1 MTFDL
6 KIDTKTGIHYYE
18 FPKGTSLYRTLGRQI
33 TDDTL
38 HHQNTYFALNKD
50 TVIENYAKQ
59 GYPYEFETTKDMKV
73 VAVDMDNQKFYDG
86 APEEIKKILKEQY
99 GMNDGNKRNS
109 ETHKDNKVLEHICD
123 KYSNKFMGYGA
134 NEMNTFFSHM
144 HAEIALC
151 KKYIGNVTKSGPV
164 SLTKSQE
171 DDYTRNKME
180 HEDREQ
186 RKNKN
191 KSKRIRHLSPISPPS
206 LNTKSHKKITPFK
219 LFDNDSYES
228 PPSSPRRQL
237 FSGGKTSNR
246 RKRTPKKKTRKNKP
260 HKPNKPN
267 KQNRPHKN

>member
-1 MTFDL
+1 MKFVRNFDD
-6 KIDTKTGIHYYE
+6 KTKIHYYKV
-18 FPKGTSLYRTLGRQI
+18 PKGTSLYRTLGREN

-38 HHQNTYFALNKD
+38 RHQNTYFALNPE

-59 GYPYEFETTKDMKV
+59 GYPYKFKTTEDMNV

-86 APEEIKKILKEQY
+86 APEKIKKILKEQY

-109 ETHKDNKVLEHICD
+109 ETHKDNQVLEHICD

-134 NEMNTFFSHM
+134 NEMNTFFTHM

-151 KKYIGNVTKSGPV
+151 KNHIRNVTKIGPV

-171 DDYTRNKME
+171 DDYIRNKME

-186 RKNKN
+186 RKNK
-191 KSKRIRHLSPISPPS
+191 SKRIRHVSPISPPS
-206 LNTKSHKKITPFK
+206 LNTKSHKGIIPFK
-219 LFDNDSYES
+219 LFGEESYES
-228 PPSSPRRQL
+228 PPSSPRRRL
-237 FSGGKTSNR
+237 FSGGKTSHR

-260 HKPNKPN
+260 HKPHK
-267 KQNRPHKN
+267 PHKN

>member
-1 MTFDL
+1 
-6 KIDTKTGIHYYE
+6 
-18 FPKGTSLYRTLGRQI
+18 
-33 TDDTL
+33 
-38 HHQNTYFALNKD
+38 
-50 TVIENYAKQ
+50 
-59 GYPYEFETTKDMKV
+59 
-73 VAVDMDNQKFYDG
+73 MDNQKFYDG

-151 KKYIGNVTKSGPV
+151 KKYIGNVRKIGPV
-164 SLTKSQE
+164 SLTQSQE
-171 DDYTRNKME
+171 NDYKRNNME
-180 HEDREQ
+180 HQGRER
-186 RKNKN
+186 RKNT
-191 KSKRIRHLSPISPPS
+191 SKRIRHLSPISPPS
-206 LNTKSHKKITPFK
+206 LNTKSPKVNLFK
-219 LFDNDSYES
+219 SFGDESYES

>member
-1 MTFDL
+1 MKFVRKFDN
-6 KIDTKTGIHYYE
+6 KTNIHYYNV
-18 FPKGTSLYRTLGRQI
+18 PKGTILYRTLGRQK

-38 HHQNTYFALNKD
+38 QHQNTYFALNEK
-50 TVIENYAKQ
+50 TVIENYAKH
-59 GYPYEFETTKDMKV
+59 GYPYKFQTTKDMNV
-73 VAVDMDNQKFYDG
+73 VAVDMDNQKFYDS

-109 ETHKDNKVLEHICD
+109 ETHKDNEVLEHICD
-123 KYSNKFMGYGA
+123 TYSNKFMGYGA

-151 KKYIGNVTKSGPV
+151 KKYIGNVTKIGPV

-180 HEDREQ
+180 YDDREQ
-186 RKNKN
+186 RKN
-191 KSKRIRHLSPISPPS
+191 KSKRIRHVSPISPPI
-206 LNTKSHKKITPFK
+206 LNTKSPKKTPFK
-219 LFDNDSYES
+219 LFGDESYES

-237 FSGGKTSNR
+237 FSGGKTSHR

-260 HKPNKPN
+260 HKPHK
-267 KQNRPHKN
+267 PHKN